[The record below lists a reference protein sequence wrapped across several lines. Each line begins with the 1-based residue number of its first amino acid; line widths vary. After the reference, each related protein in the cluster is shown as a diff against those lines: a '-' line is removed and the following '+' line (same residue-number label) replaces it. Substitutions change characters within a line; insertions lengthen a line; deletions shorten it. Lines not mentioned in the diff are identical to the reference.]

1 MKKIIAFITA
11 FVLFIGVAFS
21 AHIFTNEELNTNNSE
36 FGTWISTK
44 KDLSYRAVSSNIEED
59 TFMMM
64 GSSEFNHGKKTPY
77 HPTQM
82 FRKLNMNVMC
92 IGAAQNQSLS
102 HAITLAAV
110 APKLKTKKVVI
121 IVSPSWFAAE
131 GVDAAG
137 FAARFSESMY
147 EEFLRNKDIPE
158 ETKSAII
165 KRADELLK
173 KSPEIYKRAKTA
185 EKLITN
191 GDCSLEE
198 KVKSKFDG
206 WITQEK
212 ENINVGMLWRMAGG
226 KNKDKYIPL
235 EKGEEPDWKKL
246 AEEADASLQG
256 KMNNQFNMVD
266 KIFKSKVEPTMKDR
280 KNADLNRTYGNSP
293 EYGDL
298 RLFLD
303 VCKAYDIDA
312 MLMLLPVNGWWY
324 DYTGFPKE
332 NREQV
337 SKGVEEIATEYDV
350 EICNFFDQCYTPG
363 FLEDVVHPV
372 GKGWVRINEEAY
384 KFFEKN

>member
-121 IVSPSWFAAE
+121 IVSPSWFAVE

-147 EEFLRNKDIPE
+147 EEFLGNNDIPE
-158 ETKSAII
+158 ETKRAII
-165 KRADELLK
+165 KRTDELLK

-198 KVKSKFDG
+198 KVKSKFDR
-206 WITQEK
+206 WIIQEK

-235 EKGEEPDWKKL
+235 EKGEEPDWNKL

-337 SKGVEEIATEYDV
+337 SKGVEEIAAEYDV

>member
-1 MKKIIAFITA
+1 MKKITAFITA

-21 AHIFTNEELNTNNSE
+21 AHIVTTEKLNTNNYR

-44 KDLSYRAVSSNIEED
+44 KDLSYRAISANIEED

-64 GSSEFNHGKKTPY
+64 GSSEFNHGKKSPY
-77 HPTQM
+77 HPTQI
-82 FRKLNMNVMC
+82 FRDLNINVMC
-92 IGAAQNQSLS
+92 VGAAQNQSLS

-110 APKLKTKKVVI
+110 APELKTKKVVL
-121 IVSPSWFAAE
+121 IVSPSWFASE

-147 EEFLRNKDIPE
+147 EEFLANEDIPE
-158 ETKSAII
+158 ETKDAII
-165 KRADELLK
+165 KRTDDLLK
-173 KSPEIYKRAKTA
+173 KSPEIYKRANTA
-185 EKLITN
+185 EKLIVDGN
-191 GDCSLEE
+191 CSLEE
-198 KVKSKFDG
+198 RVKYRFDK

-212 ENINVGMLWRMAGG
+212 ENINVGMLWKMAGG
-226 KNKDKYIPL
+226 KNNDEYKPL
-235 EKGEEPDWKKL
+235 KRKAEPDWDKI

-266 KIFKSKVEPTMKDR
+266 DIFRKKVEPTMKER

-293 EYGDL
+293 EYDDL

-303 VCKAYDIDA
+303 VCKAYDIEA

-337 SKGVEEIATEYDV
+337 SKGVEKIAAEYDV
-350 EICNFFDQCYTPG
+350 EVCNFFDQCYTPG

-372 GKGWVRINEEAY
+372 GKGWVRIHEEAY